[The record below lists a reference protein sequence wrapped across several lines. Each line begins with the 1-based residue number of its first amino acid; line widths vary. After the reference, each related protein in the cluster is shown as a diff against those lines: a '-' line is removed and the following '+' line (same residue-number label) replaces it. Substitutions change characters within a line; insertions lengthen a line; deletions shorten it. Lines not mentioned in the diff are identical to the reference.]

1 MKKTKI
7 RNPFYEEIQR
17 NGIVIDVQRPGED
30 PNAPSRN
37 PYYAHIRAAGG
48 VHIYPPGRPRRG
60 EPRRPTVVKSV
71 RLPPEVWKQV
81 RAQAKR
87 ERISLN
93 AAMRQAA
100 LIWLQ
105 S

>member
-1 MKKTKI
+1 MKKTSV

-17 NGIVIDVQRPGED
+17 NGIVIDVDGQSSNE
-30 PNAPSRN
+30 PSKN
-37 PYYAHIRAAGG
+37 PYYASIRAAGG

-60 EPRRPTVVKSV
+60 EPKRPTVVRSV
-71 RLPPEVWKQV
+71 RLPPKIWEQV
-81 RAQAKR
+81 QAQAKR
-87 ERISLN
+87 EGISLN
-93 AAMRQAA
+93 AAMKQAA